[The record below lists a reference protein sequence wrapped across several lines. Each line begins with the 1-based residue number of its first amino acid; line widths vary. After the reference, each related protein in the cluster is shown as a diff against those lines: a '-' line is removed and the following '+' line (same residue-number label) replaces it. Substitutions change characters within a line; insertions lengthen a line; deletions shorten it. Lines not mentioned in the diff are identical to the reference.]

1 MQKAQ
6 VLPAGVINA
15 VLSGQLWFMQTEL
28 DDNLRNEISRILVR
42 GAKRQ
47 VAFFCANVSICK
59 CVAGTSSRKTLYHV
73 LPNFTFECFHFNV
86 YTGKFKFE
94 YINLNVRV

>member
-28 DDNLRNEISRILVR
+28 NDNLRNEISRILVR
-42 GAKRQ
+42 AAKRQ
-47 VAFFCANVSICK
+47 VASFCANVSICK
-59 CVAGTSSRKTLYHV
+59 CVAGTFSRKTLYRV
-73 LPNFTFECFHFNV
+73 LPNFTFQFLSWQ
-86 YTGKFKFE
+86 
-94 YINLNVRV
+94 IQS